1 MPVPYR
7 PSTAIQEPAMALMEH
22 SDSNGN
28 APASWRAPEMIITYG
43 MFAFALVPAIL
54 AIIFSQL

>member
-1 MPVPYR
+1 
-7 PSTAIQEPAMALMEH
+7 MALMEH